1 MSTNVTA
8 DLIRALI
15 EHMRGAGDDWQSFA
29 MVIEFRGD
37 QLAGTHGYVYT
48 ADGKS
53 APVAARP
60 TGIKPAVDAYTE
72 SYYKPGEALPVAILV
87 QFDRVKR
94 EYEVTFEDT
103 DASRWQVTPENIAT
117 IAEQLRPTFD

>member
-15 EHMRGAGDDWQSFA
+15 EHMRGPGDDWESFA
-29 MVIEFRGD
+29 MVIEFSGD
-37 QLAGTHGYVYT
+37 QLAGTHGYAYSPGGAV
-48 ADGKS
+48 S
-53 APVAARP
+53 PVASRP
-60 TGIKPAVDAYTE
+60 TGIKPALDAYTE

-87 QFDRVKR
+87 QFDRAKG

-103 DASRWQVTPENIAT
+103 DATRWRVTPENIAT

>member
-15 EHMRGAGDDWQSFA
+15 EHMRGAGDDWESFA
-29 MVIEFRGD
+29 MVIEFRGE
-37 QLAGTHGYVYT
+37 QLAGTHGYAYSPGGAV
-48 ADGKS
+48 S
-53 APVAARP
+53 PVASRP
-60 TGIKPAVDAYTE
+60 TGIKPALDAYTE

-87 QFDRVKR
+87 QFDRVKG

-103 DASRWQVTPENIAT
+103 DATRWQVTPENIAT
-117 IAEQLRPTFD
+117 IAEQLRPKLD